1 MKIYTKTGDK
11 GKTQLL
17 GGSKVKK
24 NHSRLEAYG
33 TIDELN
39 AYIGNIFDQK
49 IDQISNIAL
58 LKIQNRLF
66 DLGSNIAYD
75 HKNSLIKLQ
84 HLDENDVLDIEKE
97 IDRMEKK
104 LPILTNFILP
114 SGHKTTSICHIAR
127 TVCRRAER
135 NLVDLMQHDH
145 CDEIN
150 IKYLNRLSDYLFVLA
165 RYNLAIN
172 DISEILWEKKK

>member
-24 NHSRLEAYG
+24 NHIRLEAYG

-75 HKNSLIKLQ
+75 YKNSLIKLQ
-84 HLDENDVLDIEKE
+84 HLDENDVMDIEKE

-135 NLVDLMQHDH
+135 NLVELMQHDS

>member
-1 MKIYTKTGDK
+1 MEK
-11 GKTQLL
+11 
-17 GGSKVKK
+17 S
-24 NHSRLEAYG
+24 G

-39 AYIGNIFDQK
+39 AHIGNIFDQK

-84 HLDENDVLDIEKE
+84 HLDENDVLDIERE

-114 SGHKTTSICHIAR
+114 SGLLPLTT
-127 TVCRRAER
+127 
-135 NLVDLMQHDH
+135 
-145 CDEIN
+145 
-150 IKYLNRLSDYLFVLA
+150 K
-165 RYNLAIN
+165 
-172 DISEILWEKKK
+172 SEIKKTMPYFFLAVTMSKIF